1 MPKAFFDVGRPIAI
15 AESGAAHMRSLRS
28 TTLSERRR
36 ALGHASL
43 AWELVALLENYLTLP
58 EVDLPHAVL
67 PDAAGN
73 ADIEALA
80 SEARS
85 WFGIPAGQPVPNVVR
100 LLESRGVVVVRLPVE
115 SEQVDAFCVQL
126 EGRPVV
132 VLSSDKD
139 DKARS
144 RFDAAHELGHLIA
157 HHDVEPGTHT
167 VERQANGFGAAFL
180 MPADAIRPML
190 PGRLDWAKYIEL
202 KRHWGVSLSS
212 LIFRAKTLGVI
223 SDDTYR
229 RAFTTMN
236 TRTNSD
242 GVSWRKREPGEL
254 GQPEEPQLLRKAV
267 DMLSE
272 SGITTE
278 TLANR
283 LGIPTSQLGSLLG
296 AQSKPS
302 IELLT

>member
-1 MPKAFFDVGRPIAI
+1 
-15 AESGAAHMRSLRS
+15 
-28 TTLSERRR
+28 
-36 ALGHASL
+36 
-43 AWELVALLENYLTLP
+43 
-58 EVDLPHAVL
+58 
-67 PDAAGN
+67 
-73 ADIEALA
+73 
-80 SEARS
+80 
-85 WFGIPAGQPVPNVVR
+85 
-100 LLESRGVVVVRLPVE
+100 
-115 SEQVDAFCVQL
+115 
-126 EGRPVV
+126 
-132 VLSSDKD
+132 
-139 DKARS
+139 
-144 RFDAAHELGHLIA
+144 
-157 HHDVEPGTHT
+157 
-167 VERQANGFGAAFL
+167 
-180 MPADAIRPML
+180 ML

-302 IELLT
+302 VELLT